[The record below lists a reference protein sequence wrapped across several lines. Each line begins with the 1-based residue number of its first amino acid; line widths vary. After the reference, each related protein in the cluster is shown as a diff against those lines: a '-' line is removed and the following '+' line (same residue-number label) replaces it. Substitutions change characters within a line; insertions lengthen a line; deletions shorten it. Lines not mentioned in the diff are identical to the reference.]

1 MKGGSTSTV
10 LMYLCRLLE
19 SIDQPKLVHR
29 TLRFLMAAPTDAE
42 PSLDVSQNL
51 HKKHLSVSRRKS
63 LDMLATLA
71 EAEEQ
76 QPSPSL
82 FNLADLI
89 LMSIKSQNK
98 ETIVATLRLLT
109 VIVRRHHPFAG
120 SLIKTKEP
128 VSGPHRTVGALN
140 EELCRYL
147 SFATAIIDDP
157 TLNDSFE
164 HYSKDAALVLES
176 RLFIPSPRSSILDG
190 PADQPLDLSLEDAIF
205 KEILNLLDRFF
216 SNSVTVNLGLT
227 ELITSLASSNL
238 ISLNGW
244 LLVDPANYDYKSNLP
259 PTGMK
264 TSTVTE
270 ENMSIVDDEKPEIV
284 DPLAA
289 IRKSL
294 APVSWSDDHE
304 ALIAK
309 SLRKLIEHL
318 QDWRRDIPDFDIL
331 VAARRDLLQS
341 DDDDDISRNQ
351 RSINISRQPSQPPPT
366 RSVEP
371 PLSPRGRPISNSIN
385 QEGPFSSTPGSLPRS
400 TIGSP
405 LREPSIQSPMSSSP
419 ARRPVLIEDLRQR
432 LASSYRVDKTT
443 EQPTSASQ
451 ENKPTNE
458 NQTDGPVDGSEQSNH
473 EPLPAQNETVVTL
486 GHILTNTVILY
497 EFILELAAMV
507 QVRGTLFEEAGY
519 A

>member
-19 SIDQPKLVHR
+19 SIDQPELVHR
-29 TLRFLMAAPTDAE
+29 TLRFLMAAPTDSE
-42 PSLDVSQNL
+42 LSVDFSQNL
-51 HKKHLSVSRRKS
+51 HKKHLSVNRRKS

-98 ETIVATLRLLT
+98 ETIVATLRLLM
-109 VIVRRHHPFAG
+109 VIVRRHHPFAA
-120 SLIKTKEP
+120 SLIRTKEP
-128 VSGPHRTVGALN
+128 ISAPQRTVGALN
-140 EELCRYL
+140 EELRRYL
-147 SFATAIIDDP
+147 SFATIIIDDP
-157 TLNDSFE
+157 SLNDSFE
-164 HYSKDAALVLES
+164 HYSKDATSVLES

-190 PADQPLDLSLEDAIF
+190 PADQPLDLSLDDAIF
-205 KEILNLLDRFF
+205 TEILILLDRFF

-227 ELITSLASSNL
+227 EFITSLASSNL

-244 LLVDPANYDYKSNLP
+244 LLVDPANYNYESDLP
-259 PTGMK
+259 PTGTK
-264 TSTVTE
+264 ISTVTE
-270 ENMSIVDDEKPEIV
+270 ENKSDVDDEKIETV

-294 APVSWSDDHE
+294 APATWSDGHE

-309 SLRKLIEHL
+309 SLRKLTEHL
-318 QDWRRDIPDFDIL
+318 EDWRRNIPDFDIL
-331 VAARRDLLQS
+331 VAARRDLLHS

-351 RSINISRQPSQPPPT
+351 RSINTSRQPSQPPT
-366 RSVEP
+366 IHSIEP
-371 PLSPRGRPISNSIN
+371 PLSPRGRPISNSTN
-385 QEGPFSSTPGSLPRS
+385 QDGPLLSTPGSLPRS

-405 LREPSIQSPMSSSP
+405 LGEPSIQSPVSSSP
-419 ARRPVLIEDLRQR
+419 AHRPVAVEDLRQR
-432 LASSYRVDKTT
+432 LASSYRVDKTA
-443 EQPTSASQ
+443 EQPNSAPQ
-451 ENKPTNE
+451 ENQPAIE
-458 NQTDGPVDGSEQSNH
+458 NQPNDPVDGSEQSNH
-473 EPLPAQNETVVTL
+473 EPPPAQNETVVTL
-486 GHILTNTVILY
+486 GHILTNAVILY
-497 EFILELAAMV
+497 EFILELTAMV
-507 QVRGTLFEEAGY
+507 QVRATLFEEAGY